1 MSDGAR
7 FSLTLP
13 GPEQRCE
20 IAVGVGLMRDLAGLL
35 AEHAPAH
42 RYVAISD
49 STVARLHG
57 ERLAMTLRETGLGV
71 LLLPFPAGESSK
83 SPAVWTRLVGA
94 MAEAG
99 LGRDAAVLALG
110 GGVTGDLAG
119 FVAASYGRGIPLVQL
134 PTTLLAMVDSAIG
147 GKTGLDLEQGKN
159 LVGAFHQPRLV
170 LADPVVLE
178 TLPVEALRWGAA
190 EAVKHG
196 AIADASYLDWL
207 EEAAPAV
214 LEKRA
219 DALTALITGSV
230 RVKTRYVVEDA
241 LEGGP
246 RAMLNLGHTVGHA
259 VEHLTGYG
267 VPHGE
272 AVAIGLVAEARIGEA
287 AGVTEPGT
295 ADRIRRALAAFGLPV
310 ELPADLDRDTLLRA
324 ARLDKKAR
332 EGEARYALVRRIG
345 EPARAGDGSWTHAVP
360 DALARRAIGGS

>member
-13 GPEQRCE
+13 GLEQRCE
-20 IAVGVGLMRDLAGLL
+20 IAVEVGLMRDLHGLL

-42 RYVAISD
+42 RYAIISD
-49 STVARLHG
+49 ATVARLHG
-57 ERLAMTLRETGLGV
+57 ETLATTLREAGLDV
-71 LLLPFPAGESSK
+71 LILPFPAGESSK
-83 SPAVWTRLVGA
+83 SPAEWARLVGA

-119 FVAASYGRGIPLVQL
+119 FVAASYARGIPLVQL

-147 GKTGLDLEQGKN
+147 GKAGLDLEQGKN

-170 LADPVVLE
+170 VADPAVLE
-178 TLPVEALRWGAA
+178 TLPVDALRWGAA

-196 AIADASYLDWL
+196 VIADAAYLDWL
-207 EEAAPAV
+207 EEAAADV
-214 LEKRA
+214 LEKRPA
-219 DALTALITGSV
+219 ALNTLITGSV

-241 LEGGP
+241 LEGGA

-259 VEHLTGYG
+259 VEHVTGYA

-272 AVAIGLVAEARIGEA
+272 AVAMGLVAEARIGEA
-287 AGVTEPGT
+287 AGVTEAGT
-295 ADRIRRALAAFGLPV
+295 ADRVRRTLTAFGLPGD
-310 ELPADLDRDTLLRA
+310 LPAGLDRDALLAA

-345 EPARAGDGSWTHAVP
+345 EPARGADGSWTHALP
-360 DALARRAIGGS
+360 DALARGAIGGL